1 MRLPYN
7 FAKAEVGTVRKRETN
22 AAPGVIDPSPP
33 PKVKIKP
40 GFHKLAESLEE
51 PGSASLQAKDQGGF
65 MCLGWEC

>member
-7 FAKAEVGTVRKRETN
+7 FAKVEVGTVRKRETN

-40 GFHKLAESLEE
+40 GFHKLAESLQELV
-51 PGSASLQAKDQGGF
+51 STSLQARTRVPS
-65 MCLGWEC
+65 CA